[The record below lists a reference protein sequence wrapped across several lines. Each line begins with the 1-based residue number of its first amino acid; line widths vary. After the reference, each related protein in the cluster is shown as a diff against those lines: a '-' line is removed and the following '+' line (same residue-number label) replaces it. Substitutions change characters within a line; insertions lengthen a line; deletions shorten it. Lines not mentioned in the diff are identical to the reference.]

1 MAHSPA
7 SPDTDGLCF
16 LSDGSLKSSAPAV
29 SCEHRQS
36 SSLLDR
42 FLNYRQVSH
51 RRDAALQQA
60 LPAPQSR
67 NAAHNN
73 NRPLGAQQIYDW
85 LTRAPAPPTMT
96 NERRS
101 EQLETCWR
109 VVEGSTARILTCAV
123 FSVFA
128 SGLELRVGYL
138 LEVPLH
144 SERVADIHAARA
156 LAQNWLTA
164 MRGGIS
170 TRNLR
175 NRNVDWQ

>member
-1 MAHSPA
+1 MPHYSR
-7 SPDTDGLCF
+7 
-16 LSDGSLKSSAPAV
+16 
-29 SCEHRQS
+29 HR
-36 SSLLDR
+36 L
-42 FLNYRQVSH
+42 
-51 RRDAALQQA
+51 RRNLGT
-60 LPAPQSR
+60 
-67 NAAHNN
+67 
-73 NRPLGAQQIYDW
+73 PLTVITVRLAQQIYDW
-85 LTRAPAPPTMT
+85 LTRAPAPPTMV

-144 SERVADIHAARA
+144 SERVTDIQAARA

>member
-1 MAHSPA
+1 MA
-7 SPDTDGLCF
+7 T
-16 LSDGSLKSSAPAV
+16 
-29 SCEHRQS
+29 
-36 SSLLDR
+36 
-42 FLNYRQVSH
+42 
-51 RRDAALQQA
+51 
-60 LPAPQSR
+60 
-67 NAAHNN
+67 
-73 NRPLGAQQIYDW
+73 
-85 LTRAPAPPTMT
+85 
-96 NERRS
+96 ERRS
-101 EQLETCWR
+101 EHLETCWR

-138 LEVPLH
+138 LEVPLY
-144 SERVADIHAARA
+144 SERVTDIQAARA

>member
-1 MAHSPA
+1 VFPERRIFNIVGPCSELRTPA
-7 SPDTDGLCF
+7 IVVTA
-16 LSDGSLKSSAPAV
+16 GSLLELPT
-29 SCEHRQS
+29 C
-36 SSLLDR
+36 
-42 FLNYRQVSH
+42 VSH
-51 RRDAALQQA
+51 RRNAALQQA
-60 LPAPQSR
+60 PPAPQSR

-85 LTRAPAPPTMT
+85 LTRAPAPPAMA

-144 SERVADIHAARA
+144 SERVTDIQAARA